1 MAIPDWVVLVVIFL
15 LIIGALILL
24 TSLLALII
32 NASLKKTLKNKLAK
46 GLLHNDLNISDFK
59 NLQFNLGLSDANV
72 HSALLNMKSELDFG
86 DDDGRNLLKPKLDAL
101 IREFNT
107 QKPFSELPSKLVEP
121 LIEARLKSSEP
132 KTIDDLSEK
141 ITIFLKRQKRSDIL
155 IKLATYI
162 GLFLGLIGTVSGF
175 LK

>member
-1 MAIPDWVVLVVIFL
+1 M
-15 LIIGALILL
+15 
-24 TSLLALII
+24 
-32 NASLKKTLKNKLAK
+32 
-46 GLLHNDLNISDFK
+46 
-59 NLQFNLGLSDANV
+59 
-72 HSALLNMKSELDFG
+72 
-86 DDDGRNLLKPKLDAL
+86 KPKLDAL

-141 ITIFLKRQKRSDIL
+141 IAIFLKRQKRSDFL

>member
-32 NASLKKTLKNKLAK
+32 NTSLKKTLKNKLAK

-86 DDDGRNLLKPKLDAL
+86 DDDGR
-101 IREFNT
+101 I
-107 QKPFSELPSKLVEP
+107 
-121 LIEARLKSSEP
+121 
-132 KTIDDLSEK
+132 
-141 ITIFLKRQKRSDIL
+141 
-155 IKLATYI
+155 Y
-162 GLFLGLIGTVSGF
+162 
-175 LK
+175 